1 MDTSV
6 KGRFRPVW
14 MGWITIVVMMFVTQG
29 CSLRLPDSHGGRS
42 GITQLMEAQAL
53 DTAIQRIQ
61 WRQDLSDHKVYLDV
75 AAGPKE
81 AINPA
86 YLRLAVK
93 NAMAQQRVHP
103 EFVEKESDSSLQLLV
118 LVDSLG
124 TDTYLMRNDNLVTW
138 LLSGP
143 LSLIYSVDVNQN
155 SVAMVRANLYDT
167 DAGATVESVRV
178 LETTYFRRARFILGL
193 IPFTFTNL
201 RETP

>member
-1 MDTSV
+1 M
-6 KGRFRPVW
+6 
-14 MGWITIVVMMFVTQG
+14 G

-53 DTAIQRIQ
+53 DTAVRRVQ
-61 WRQDLSDHKVYLDV
+61 WRQDLSDHKLYLGV
-75 AAGPKE
+75 AAAPKE
-81 AINPA
+81 SINQE

-103 EFVEKESDSSLQLLV
+103 EFVENENDANLQLYV
-118 LVDSLG
+118 MVDSLG

-143 LSLIYSVDVNQN
+143 LSLIYSVDVNQT
-155 SVAMVRANLYDT
+155 SVAMIRANLYDV
-167 DAGATVESVRV
+167 DAGATVETARV
-178 LETTYFRRARFILGL
+178 METTYFRRARFILGL
-193 IPFTFTNL
+193 LPFTFTNL